1 MEAGMKAG
9 VFRGIGDSRLEAVPE
24 PKIQARLT
32 AAAPKDA
39 YVPIGL
45 ATTRNITVER
55 GNCDHRRSAP
65 HLPAA

>member
-1 MEAGMKAG
+1 MKAG
-9 VFRGIGDSRLEAVPE
+9 VFHGIADSRLEAVPQ
-24 PKIQARLT
+24 PKIRARLT
-32 AAAPKDA
+32 AAAPKDV

-45 ATTRNITVER
+45 ATNKNITVDR